1 MGKSRMSSPSSMELI
16 DAAEACWTIARS
28 ASSSRGAA
36 ILMDQATQLLQC
48 ATEGCTGACKGV
60 LHPLTLE
67 KGWCPLRG

>member
-1 MGKSRMSSPSSMELI
+1 MEKKMSSPSSMELAN
-16 DAAEACWTIARS
+16 AAKKCWSLARS
-28 ASSSRGAA
+28 ASSSKGAA